1 MKRTILICSLLAGIF
16 LAAADAGFAQGV
28 ADLRLFEQHC
38 TSCHGNPSGPAGAP
52 DGLALR
58 RMTAEAVLAAITG
71 PMHPA
76 LPGITDDEKRMIAG
90 YLGGRKADV
99 AKVDDAKLMPN
110 QCPSNPPINHYLARG
125 PCGTDGEPIVSNTRF
140 QPAKMAGISA
150 DQTPNLKLKWAFGFP
165 GSGDHL
171 GPAHDCG
178 GTSFY
183 RGRYGGGLFDGR
195 GDGMRALVVSGGCG
209 SAQCDYGGSSKGPAG
224 VEVRDLF
231 RRRQGERLWRGC
243 RHAAN
248 SCGR

>member
-38 TSCHGNPSGPAGAP
+38 TNCHGNPSGPAGAP

-76 LPGITDDEKRMIAG
+76 LQGITDEEKKMIAG

-110 QCPSNPPINHYLARG
+110 QCPSNPPINTLSANPSVERMGRRSQQHALPAGEDGRHFRG
-125 PCGTDGEPIVSNTRF
+125 ADAEFEAEVGVR
-140 QPAKMAGISA
+140 IS
-150 DQTPNLKLKWAFGFP
+150 G
-165 GSGDHL
+165 GGDCL
-171 GPAHDCG
+171 GPADDCG
-178 GTSFY
+178 GTSFH
-183 RGRYGGGLFDGR
+183 RRRYGRRLFAGR
-195 GDGMRALVVSGGCG
+195 GDGMRALVVSSGRGR
-209 SAQCDYGGSSKGPAG
+209 AQCDYGGAG
-224 VEVRDLF
+224 
-231 RRRQGERLWRGC
+231 
-243 RHAAN
+243 
-248 SCGR
+248 